1 MYKIEFLTVAKFGV
15 QRARLYNPDKFLGS
29 SWDGWNFHQRFD
41 FIKPLKIWAHI
52 TLLSKWRPFEKILP
66 GLYNLRSR
74 WSGPLDLL
82 FVKYFSCAPLWSP
95 FCLKLWFLPL
105 TRLARCV
112 PSLEKASFQLVA
124 RKASQKR
131 RHFFLVSFV
140 KMIVFL
146 LVLFSFQQQTPLS

>member
-1 MYKIEFLTVAKFGV
+1 MLLCTKLNFLAMAKFGV
-15 QRARLYNPDKFLGS
+15 QRARLYNPDRFLVS

-41 FIKPLKIWAHI
+41 FIKPLKIWARI
-52 TLLSKWRPFEKILP
+52 TLLSKWRLFEKILP

-105 TRLARCV
+105 TRLARCAHYLGMNYYV
-112 PSLEKASFQLVA
+112 N
-124 RKASQKR
+124 
-131 RHFFLVSFV
+131 FLGRLGSNGFH
-140 KMIVFL
+140 L
-146 LVLFSFQQQTPLS
+146 R

>member
-1 MYKIEFLTVAKFGV
+1 MIRWFSGINDSSDIPSIFFFIISYRFSALKTLYSNFCNLMKGFFQKIILGTSDPWLMSHLSHWRRTSVSYC
-15 QRARLYNPDKFLGS
+15 RLSD
-29 SWDGWNFHQRFD
+29 
-41 FIKPLKIWAHI
+41 
-52 TLLSKWRPFEKILP
+52 
-66 GLYNLRSR
+66 
-74 WSGPLDLL
+74 
-82 FVKYFSCAPLWSP
+82 LWSP

-112 PSLEKASFQLVA
+112 PSLKKASFLLVA

-146 LVLFSFQQQTPLS
+146 LVLFSF